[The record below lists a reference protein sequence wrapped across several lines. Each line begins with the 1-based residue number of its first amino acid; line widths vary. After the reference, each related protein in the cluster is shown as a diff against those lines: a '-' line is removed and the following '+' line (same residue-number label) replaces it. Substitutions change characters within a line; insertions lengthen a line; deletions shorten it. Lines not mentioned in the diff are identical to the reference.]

1 MKQSE
6 ARFIKSQYT
15 HRAQIDSLQSQ
26 TKVEK
31 SNTKA
36 LQVKENSK
44 GINPSLQETKCYST
58 FLESQKSFTNQ
69 NSQLEQKSSLL
80 SAQFKEINSQQNF
93 NFIDNY
99 CEMSR
104 SRLDNCLNQEED
116 QTNFVS
122 PIEKNNNSATKSGLK
137 ANRSQSI
144 NCCTFG
150 RNKLDGEEQD
160 DDDNDDDNSQDFMTS
175 LLNATRIS
183 RENRAKLRSDLIQ
196 SNILQNKS
204 FNNDY
209 YQKKGDYDNDMS
221 EEDIILPTKGKSIL
235 ISINNSILNQSRN
248 QNNNN
253 IIDAEQQ
260 QIIMNL
266 IEKCC
271 QDYDQQQKSQQFQFP
286 ILQLIPN
293 ADQSFDQ
300 KNRRRSSSLNNQIQ
314 ATQPP
319 QNFAKKV
326 NTDQIS
332 DNNNE
337 KECKKSNDII
347 LATTQSL
354 PSIIQ
359 SKQFSQ
365 NPQENQKYN
374 QNQLSQDSKLI
385 EKLNQTKNYMN
396 DETEYYDED
405 YYLSNQKDLNQK
417 HDIKFHKSFFNTDT
431 PNNNSKNRQ
440 QSSNYSIGRS
450 REFTD
455 NHLGFTEINHFTT
468 EIPSC
473 IIISEKNN
481 KQFDQEDQKEEL
493 PQPNSFLKSKVINT
507 NLNDL
512 YLSNQADLMRLST
525 TTYEQQT
532 VGGAISLQA
541 FMQTKQNVFLQ
552 DWVQKRSSN
561 ILVGWQKR
569 WLVLKNKKLQYFKTD
584 QSAHYQGCIDFSI
597 LTCTVQKVENKK
609 GQIIELRIKVEDSN
623 KTFRFQASKKSSISL
638 EKWAE
643 AIQNQINY
651 CTKYKLRPHHITQQR
666 EFWKKDRICLNEFE
680 SLADTGDL
688 ILFKG
693 MTFGEKVV
701 RNLINC
707 EYNHIGLILRTNNDS
722 NNLLILEATGD
733 EGVGILSW
741 KTFLH
746 ENWQELYHKISL
758 RKLIIERTDEILT
771 KMESFIRYAIG
782 KEYGV
787 SFSKLFKKRSNSK
800 SDLAQDPNRTFFCS
814 ELIATIY
821 KICGL
826 LPLDISSGHYWPSSF
841 EGSRNLK
848 LTNNA
853 SLSEE
858 FIVDFEI

>member
-1 MKQSE
+1 
-6 ARFIKSQYT
+6 
-15 HRAQIDSLQSQ
+15 
-26 TKVEK
+26 
-31 SNTKA
+31 
-36 LQVKENSK
+36 
-44 GINPSLQETKCYST
+44 
-58 FLESQKSFTNQ
+58 
-69 NSQLEQKSSLL
+69 
-80 SAQFKEINSQQNF
+80 
-93 NFIDNY
+93 
-99 CEMSR
+99 MSR
-104 SRLDNCLNQEED
+104 SRLDNYFNEQEDKTNLNGPKENQY
-116 QTNFVS
+116 
-122 PIEKNNNSATKSGLK
+122 NSLSKSGLK
-137 ANRSQSI
+137 SNRSQSI

-150 RNKLDGEEQD
+150 KNKLDEDGE
-160 DDDNDDDNSQDFMTS
+160 DDDNFKTS

-183 RENRAKLRSDLIQ
+183 RENRAKLRNDLIQ

-204 FNNDY
+204 FNSGY
-209 YQKKGDYDNDMS
+209 CHKKEDYDNDMS
-221 EEDIILPTKGKSIL
+221 DEDFILPTKGKSML

-253 IIDAEQQ
+253 TKDAEQQ
-260 QIIMNL
+260 QMIINL

-271 QDYDQQQKSQQFQFP
+271 QDYDLQQKSQQFKFP
-286 ILQLIPN
+286 MLQLIPN

-314 ATQPP
+314 VSSPP
-319 QNFAKKV
+319 QHFTNKV
-326 NTDQIS
+326 ISDQIS
-332 DNNNE
+332 DNNQQEEEEN
-337 KECKKSNDII
+337 KKSNDII

-354 PSIIQ
+354 PSIINR
-359 SKQFSQ
+359 KQFSQ
-365 NPQENQKYN
+365 SPQENQHNN
-374 QNQLSQDSKLI
+374 QNQQNQDSKLI
-385 EKLNQTKNYMN
+385 EKLNQTKTYLN

-405 YYLSNQKDLNQK
+405 YYLSNQRDQNQK
-417 HDIKFHKSFFNTDT
+417 HDIKFHKSFFNVDT

-450 REFTD
+450 RELTD
-455 NHLGFTEINHFTT
+455 NHLAFTEINQFTTT

-473 IIISEKNN
+473 IRISEKIN

-493 PQPNSFLKSKVINT
+493 PPPNSFLRSKVSQT
-507 NLNDL
+507 NLNNI
-512 YLSNQADLMRLST
+512 YQSNQTDLMRLST
-525 TTYEQQT
+525 TTYDQQT
-532 VGGAISLQA
+532 IGGAISLQA

-552 DWVQKRSSN
+552 DWIQKRSSN

-584 QSAHYQGCIDFSI
+584 SSAHYQGCIDFSI

-623 KTFRFQASKKSSISL
+623 KTFRFQTSKKSSICL
-638 EKWAE
+638 ERWAD

-651 CTKYKLRPHHITQQR
+651 CTKYKLRPRHITQQR

-707 EYNHIGLILRTNNDS
+707 EYNHVGLILRTNNES

-758 RKLIIERTDEILT
+758 RKLIIERTDEMLT

-782 KEYGV
+782 KEYSV

-858 FIVDFEI
+858 FIIDFEI